1 MGVEFSQ
8 EIFDKICDRI
18 AEGESLRSVCRDQDM
33 PSTSGVMKWLN
44 KDSNGD
50 LVEQYARAMDMR
62 ADTMFDELLHI
73 ADTPVVGEKTKTDKD
88 GNTETHAADMIEH
101 RRLQVD
107 ARKWVLARMKPKKYG
122 DKLEHD
128 HGNLVIN
135 LHSDAKKL

>member
-88 GNTETHAADMIEH
+88 GNKETPAADMIEH
-101 RRLQVD
+101 RRLQEA